1 MSPMS
6 CIQEMLQRK
15 TEEIINSL
23 PISDAPVTL
32 IQALKTPFITF
43 YYSVAVYLL
52 NLLLVSQAAIS
63 FCALQVM
70 GVPGILALFSSQR
83 KNPVLVNVLIVA
95 SIMSCVAIFIVI
107 AYSSF
112 TLSYGEE
119 EELSSAPVHVIHTR
133 FVLSR
138 VVQGANI
145 AMLAVSICSACCV
158 LAMAYLGCRS
168 LPCCSCYDSVTGM
181 EWLQPS
187 EDQNQAVE
195 MICAVQ
201 SPGRGIFTFT
211 DRFPAQ
217 DADAEEDTSK
227 PPPYIRMT

>member
-1 MSPMS
+1 MSAMF

-15 TEEIINSL
+15 TEEMSNSL
-23 PISDAPVTL
+23 PISDAAVTL
-32 IQALKTPFITF
+32 IQALKTLFITF
-43 YYSVAVYLL
+43 HYSVAVYLL
-52 NLLLVSQAAIS
+52 NLILVSQATIS
-63 FCALQVM
+63 FYALQVM
-70 GVPGILALFSSQR
+70 GVPGVLALFSSRR
-83 KNPVLVNVLIVA
+83 KNPVLR
-95 SIMSCVAIFIVI
+95 FI
-107 AYSSF
+107 
-112 TLSYGEE
+112 LSK
-119 EELSSAPVHVIHTR
+119 
-133 FVLSR
+133 
-138 VVQGANI
+138 VVKGANI
-145 AMLAVSICSACCV
+145 AMLAVSICSACSV

-201 SPGRGIFTFT
+201 SPGGRIFNFT

-217 DADAEEDTSK
+217 DVEEDTSK

>member
-1 MSPMS
+1 MSAMF

-15 TEEIINSL
+15 TEEMSNSL
-23 PISDAPVTL
+23 PISDAAVTL
-32 IQALKTPFITF
+32 IQALKTLFITF
-43 YYSVAVYLL
+43 HYSVAVYLL
-52 NLLLVSQAAIS
+52 NLILVSQATIS
-63 FCALQVM
+63 FYALQVM
-70 GVPGILALFSSQR
+70 GVPGVLALFSSRR

-95 SIMSCVAIFIVI
+95 SIISCVAIFIVI
-107 AYSSF
+107 VYSSF
-112 TLSYGEE
+112 TLNYGEE

-133 FVLSR
+133 FILSK
-138 VVQGANI
+138 VVKGANI
-145 AMLAVSICSACCV
+145 AMLAVSICSACSV

-201 SPGRGIFTFT
+201 SPGGRIFNFT

-217 DADAEEDTSK
+217 DVEEDTSK